1 MKNRH
6 NSLLAFLMLFLS
18 QTLAFAQSDSAT
30 IVREDSHYDQIFV
43 SVQEMPEFP
52 GGMDSLFKYLGA
64 AIKYPEEA
72 KAKNLQGIVY
82 VYFVIE
88 KDGNISNV
96 EVRRG
101 VKDAPMLDAEAL
113 RAIKTFP
120 QWKPG
125 KQNGKNV
132 RVAFTVPVKFFLQ
145 DKQKK

>member
-18 QTLAFAQSDSAT
+18 QTLAFAQSDSAA
-30 IVREDSHYDQIFV
+30 IVREDSHYDQVFV

-64 AIKYPEEA
+64 AINYPEEA